1 VIWLAALLAG
11 GGLAALGLALAPVLP
26 MPASRATMADR
37 ISTFGVES
45 LARPLDDETAGT
57 FYERIVQP
65 QVDRARQ
72 FVERNTPDAM
82 QADLDSKLEL
92 AGRPYGITAADFL
105 VLRAAAAIGGLTV
118 GLAAGWAASSV
129 VVAAVLALLLGG
141 GGWFAPGFWIN
152 RQVTARRQEILLA
165 LPPVL
170 DLLVVAVDAGLS
182 FDLALGRVVDKLHNP
197 LTAELDQVQRQISL
211 GRSRAEALESLVK
224 RVNVEDVQRLVN
236 ALMQADEL
244 GVPIARAL
252 RDQAAEA
259 RRLARQRAQQAA
271 ATATVKMVV
280 PMILFILPTVWLI
293 LLGPAIV
300 SLFVHGL

>member
-1 VIWLAALLAG
+1 VIWVAALLAG
-11 GGLAALGLALAPVLP
+11 GGLAVLGVALAPVLP
-26 MPASRATMADR
+26 MPARRATMADR

-45 LARPLDDETAGT
+45 MARPLDDETSGT

-72 FVERNTPDAM
+72 FIERNTPDAM

-105 VLRAAAAIGGLTV
+105 VLRAAAATGGLTV
-118 GLAAGWAASSV
+118 GLAAGWAVSSA
-129 VVAAVLALLLGG
+129 VAAAILGLMLGG
-141 GGWFAPGFWIN
+141 GGWLAPGFWIN

-197 LTAELDQVQRQISL
+197 LTAELDQVMRQISL
-211 GRSRAEALESLVK
+211 GRSRAEALESLVR
-224 RVNVEDVQRLVN
+224 RVNVEDVRRLVN
-236 ALMQADEL
+236 ALLQADEL

-300 SLFVHGL
+300 SLFGHGL